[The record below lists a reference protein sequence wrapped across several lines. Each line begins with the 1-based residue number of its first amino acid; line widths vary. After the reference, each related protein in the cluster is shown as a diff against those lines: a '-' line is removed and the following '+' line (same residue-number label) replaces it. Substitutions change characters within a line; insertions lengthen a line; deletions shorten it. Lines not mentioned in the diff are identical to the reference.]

1 MSNFNFNNFNTNRSS
16 NIENITPQATA
27 RTRSL
32 MTYTFGW
39 MTLALVIS
47 TILTLVFGNNAELF
61 SYLVTQDPIT
71 GRAQRTILYWIVAL
85 SPLAFMLVM
94 SFGFNRLSFVA
105 LLALFMAYAACTGIS
120 LSVLLHV
127 YPAATVAKAF
137 GSAAGLFGL
146 MAIVGV
152 TTKTDLT
159 NFGRIMG
166 MGVIAI
172 VIAMVINMFTQSSGF
187 DYLISIVGVA
197 VFTGLVAYNVQQI
210 KRLSAESDGSEGFMK
225 LSVMAAFGL
234 YLDFVNIF
242 LFLLRIFGRRD

>member
-1 MSNFNFNNFNTNRSS
+1 MNTNFNFNNRSTNV
-16 NIENITPQATA
+16 ENMSPQAAA

-39 MTLALVIS
+39 MALALVIS
-47 TILTLVFGNNAELF
+47 TILTLVFGSNAELF
-61 SYLVTQDPIT
+61 SYLVSVDPIT
-71 GRAQRTILYWIVAL
+71 GKIKRTILYWIVAL

-94 SFGFNRLSFVA
+94 TFGFNKLSFPV
-105 LLALFMAYAACTGIS
+105 LLGLFLAYAACTGIS
-120 LSVLLHV
+120 LSVLLSFYEPKV
-127 YPAATVAKAF
+127 IAKAF

-159 NFGRIMG
+159 SFGRIM
-166 MGVIAI
+166 MFGVVAI
-172 VIAMVINMFTQSSGF
+172 LISSLMNFFFFQSSGF

-210 KRLSAESDGSEGFMK
+210 KRLSAESDGSEGYMK
-225 LSVMAAFGL
+225 LSVMAAFSL

>member
-1 MSNFNFNNFNTNRSS
+1 MNNFNFNNRSS
-16 NIENITPQATA
+16 NIENITPQAAA

-39 MTLALVIS
+39 MTLGLVIS
-47 TILTLVFGNNAELF
+47 TILTLVFGNSAELF
-61 SYLVTQDPIT
+61 SYLVTFDETT
-71 GRAQRTILYWIVAL
+71 GRAQRTILYWILLL
-85 SPLAFMLVM
+85 SPLAFTLVM
-94 SFGFNRLSFVA
+94 SFGFNRLSFGA
-105 LLALFMAYAACTGIS
+105 LLGLFLAYAACTGIS
-120 LSVLLHV
+120 LSVILIA
-127 YPAATVAKAF
+127 YPAETVAKAF

-146 MAIVGV
+146 MAVVGF

-159 NFGRIMG
+159 SFGRILG
-166 MGVIAI
+166 IGVFAI
-172 VIAMVINMFTQSSGF
+172 VIAMVVNMFIGSSGF

-210 KRLSAESDGSEGFMK
+210 KRISAESDGSEGYMK

>member
-1 MSNFNFNNFNTNRSS
+1 MNQFNFGNRSS

-39 MTLALVIS
+39 MTLGLVIS
-47 TILTLVFGNNAELF
+47 TILALLFGNNEALKA
-61 SYLVTQDPIT
+61 SLVTVDPLT
-71 GRAQRTILYWIVAL
+71 GRIIGHTALYWVMLL

-94 SFGFNRLSFVA
+94 SFGFHRLSFAA
-105 LLALFMAYAACTGIS
+105 LLGLFLAYAACTGIS
-120 LSVLLHV
+120 LSVILIHYKGEV
-127 YPAATVAKAF
+127 VAKAF

-146 MAIVGV
+146 MAIVGA

-159 NFGRIMG
+159 SFGRILG
-166 MGVIAI
+166 IGVLALF
-172 VIAMVINMFTQSSGF
+172 IAMLVNMFIGSSGF
-187 DYLISIVGVA
+187 DYLISVVGVA
-197 VFTGLVAYNVQQI
+197 VFTGLVAYNVQQV
-210 KRLSAESDGSEGFMK
+210 KRLSAESDGSESYMK
-225 LSVMAAFGL
+225 LSVMAAFSL